1 MKIQF
6 NTDKNITGK
15 ESLEAYVAGR
25 ITDGLKQFDERITR
39 IEVHLSDENAHKS
52 GGSDDIHCKLEARLE
67 GLQPITVTGKGT
79 AKEKAVSDA
88 ISKMKAALSTVVGKM
103 KEHH

>member
-1 MKIQF
+1 MKVQF

-25 ITDGLKQFDERITR
+25 ISDGLRQFDEKITR
-39 IEVHLSDENAHKS
+39 IEVHLSDENAHKT
-52 GGSDDIHCKLEARLE
+52 GKDDIHCKLEARLE
-67 GLQPITVTGKGT
+67 GLQPITVTGKGET
-79 AKEKAVSDA
+79 KEKAVSDS
-88 ISKMKAALSTVVGKM
+88 ISKMKAVLSTTVGKM